1 MKLPKPKT
9 SLNRSRPK
17 KARKHL
23 PAFSQV
29 QRDLMQMQMAADARI
44 PPAVNRAVMASLNSA
59 ANPNAESPEVVIQT
73 LDIEERLNVQS
84 AMQGYQQTLSGVG
97 ARGRNAMMFDSSID
111 DLVNSE
117 DENGD

>member
-9 SLNRSRPK
+9 SLKRSRPK

-29 QRDLMQMQMAADARI
+29 QRDLMQLQMSADARI

-73 LDIEERLNVQS
+73 LDEGERNLVLQS
-84 AMQGYQQTLSGVG
+84 LPAYQQILG
-97 ARGRNAMMFDSSID
+97 APGLRGKNAMMFDSSID

-117 DENGD
+117 GDE

>member
-9 SLNRSRPK
+9 SLKRSRPK

-29 QRDLMQMQMAADARI
+29 QRDLMQLQMSADTRI

-73 LDIEERLNVQS
+73 LDIEERLNVQQ
-84 AMQGYQQTLSGVG
+84 AMLGYQQTFAGVG
-97 ARGRNAMMFDSSID
+97 SRGRNALMFDSSID
-111 DLVNSE
+111 ELVNSE
-117 DENGD
+117 GDE